1 MENNEIINRIKLMM
15 NYDSKKT
22 LSENY
27 IILKEDSNKNL
38 AQKLINASVSFGT
51 NPSLIIDVLKDIKD
65 MTQFLDVQKQFVELY
80 PYKNDG
86 VYRFQDMIN
95 KEMENTNYDDIEE
108 IAKELRRIG
117 YKVYWSNDVSNGKT
131 KPNTYKP
138 GSFIMSSAYVPQTKK
153 QSQVVVDKNKKDEL
167 NKNNFNWVAA
177 PTIEE
182 AKTGKYIKYGMSGDS
197 VVEIQTK
204 LNEKGGYNLETKTKK
219 FGTNT
224 KNALIDFQNKNN
236 ITPAQGV
243 FGPKTW
249 MVLFRTIPQIPSSD
263 ELVAKSKITK
273 PDRLN
278 NLNLQGTGNANT
290 TTTDTPKVD
299 DGTTL
304 PQGVEGPLNQPDYKS
319 ETQKKQPGVQQIT
332 RSGKRK

>member
-1 MENNEIINRIKLMM
+1 
-15 NYDSKKT
+15 
-22 LSENY
+22 
-27 IILKEDSNKNL
+27 
-38 AQKLINASVSFGT
+38 
-51 NPSLIIDVLKDIKD
+51 
-65 MTQFLDVQKQFVELY
+65 MTQFLDVEKKFVQRY

-131 KPNTYKP
+131 KPNTYKT
-138 GSFIMSSAYVPQTKK
+138 GSFIMSSAYAPQTKK
-153 QSQVVVDKNKKDEL
+153 QSQVVVDKGKKDEL

-177 PTIEE
+177 PTIED
-182 AKTGKYIKYGMSGDS
+182 AKNGKYIKYSMSGDS
-197 VVEIQTK
+197 VGELQNK
-204 LNEKGGYNLETKTKK
+204 LNEKGNYNLVIDKK
-219 FGTNT
+219 FGAST
-224 KNALIDFQNKNN
+224 KNALIDFQKKNN

-263 ELVAKSKITK
+263 ELAAKYKITK

-290 TTTDTPKVD
+290 TTDTPKVD

-304 PQGVEGPLNQPDYKS
+304 PQGVEGPLYQPDYKS